1 MSRPFLLALLCACHP
16 DTPALDAYYGETC
29 GLLTDP
35 VCLES
40 QDGSCSYT
48 LAFDSEAE
56 CLDELVGGLGRCAG
70 DAEAA
75 VQALPEYDA
84 CVADLAALDCATD
97 PVCTPTPAF
106 IAGPCSTIWAAVI
119 AACKE

>member
-1 MSRPFLLALLCACHP
+1 MPVSFLFLLLACRP
-16 DTPALDAYYGETC
+16 DTPALDAYYGGMC
-29 GLLTDP
+29 RLLTDP

-48 LAFDSEAE
+48 LAFESQAD

-75 VQALPEYDA
+75 VQALPQYDA
-84 CVADLAALDCATD
+84 CLEDLSALDCETE

-106 IAGPCSTIWAAVI
+106 IAGPCLNVYNAVI
-119 AACKE
+119 TACQE